1 MICPPEATAS
11 RAFCPLSCDETL
23 LMEPA
28 ELQNSRMKVGVLSLL
43 FLSLSGLLAWQT
55 PEKIAMVGALM
66 RIGIVLGAFWLAIPT
81 MLRYPKILKRLPWY
95 VLTGG
100 LAMVVFFKYIFVLIP
115 AFIAL
120 AVLSMFAGK
129 KRPEK

>member
-1 MICPPEATAS
+1 
-11 RAFCPLSCDETL
+11 
-23 LMEPA
+23 MEPA

-120 AVLSMFAGK
+120 AVLSMFS
-129 KRPEK
+129 R